1 MEIQHPASVPILD
14 LLYEDEYY
22 VAINKPAGML
32 VHRTSIAKEEQTFIA
47 LQLLREQIGCK
58 VYPLHRIDRPT
69 SGIVMFAKDP
79 EAASLLQPLFPTAFV
94 KKFYLSIVRGHM
106 HEDNGLIDSPL
117 RKKLVGELQEALTEY
132 WCLDRT
138 EIPFAST
145 NRYNSSRYSLVKIY
159 PHTGRMHQI
168 RRHMAHDRHY
178 VIGDN
183 THGDGKQNNF
193 FRKQFDSWQLMLHAW
208 QLEFTHPYT
217 AKEIHITAPIPA
229 YFQKLMEQINLG
241 F

>member
-1 MEIQHPASVPILD
+1 MDIQPVSSPPTLE
-14 LLYEDEYY
+14 LLYEDEHY

-47 LQLLREQIGCK
+47 LQLLRDQIGCK

-69 SGIVMFAKDP
+69 SGIVMFAKQA
-79 EAASLLQPLFPTAFV
+79 EAASLLQPLFPTQAV
-94 KKFYLSIVRGHM
+94 KKFYLAIVRGYM
-106 HEDNGLIDSPL
+106 HEENGVIDSPL
-117 RKKLVGELQEALTEY
+117 RKKLVGELQEARTEY
-132 WCLDRT
+132 WSLAKT
-138 EIPFAST
+138 EIPFASS
-145 NRYNSSRYSLVKIY
+145 NRYDSSRYSLIKVY

-193 FRKQFDSWQLMLHAW
+193 FRKRFDSWQLMLHAW
-208 QLEFTHPYT
+208 QLEFSHPYT
-217 AKEIHITAPIPA
+217 ASAIHITAPIPEH
-229 YFQKLMEQINLG
+229 FQQLMNQIKLSL
-241 F
+241 